1 MQTAVT
7 LVSCCVY
14 GEMVTNLNRYC
25 LDSYRA
31 VNLYVWCLQVY
42 RPYKASAH
50 DMCRFHS
57 DEYID
62 FLQRI
67 NPSNIQNFTKHLGVF
82 NVGDD
87 WYVGFFQNVF
97 VYLCDYS
104 ILVSLSRECSS
115 SEAKCFPLQSRV
127 WWSLWLLFN
136 VHRCVNGMRNKIEQ
150 WGNVRR
156 VRFKSTY
163 FKTSCVR
170 LYAHTLLCF
179 CR

>member
-14 GEMVTNLNRYC
+14 REVVTNLNRYC

-104 ILVSLSRECSS
+104 IFVSLSRECSS
-115 SEAKCFPLQSRV
+115 SEAVFSVAVPCLMV
-127 WWSLWLLFN
+127 SLTSVQCTPVRQWN
-136 VHRCVNGMRNKIEQ
+136 AQQNWTMR
-150 WGNVRR
+150 
-156 VRFKSTY
+156 
-163 FKTSCVR
+163 
-170 LYAHTLLCF
+170 
-179 CR
+179 